1 MRMVRSGRGKE
12 SSSCQCLRMLKY
24 AWNGGRMKKRLE
36 VIMAVLLL
44 LGAYFFARE
53 GVHVVDSLKAEKGEV
68 CIVIDAGHGGC

>member
-1 MRMVRSGRGKE
+1 
-12 SSSCQCLRMLKY
+12 MLKY

>member
-1 MRMVRSGRGKE
+1 
-12 SSSCQCLRMLKY
+12 
-24 AWNGGRMKKRLE
+24 MKKRLE
-36 VIMAVLLL
+36 VIMAGLLL